1 MLLATCIHCH
11 LDQVQSPLIG
21 SDGAAFLKDSKR
33 LKIIYQPVREPRS
46 KLAANTHD
54 DGKRNKKQRNNK
66 QPLKDG
72 RIHSFILS
80 LLIVHN
86 PVHQLYQ
93 NNFHLNCNSANHE
106 VHTFC
111 HTFRNIL
118 DPNSRFLSWCTKEK
132 SFPFKLQLQK

>member
-1 MLLATCIHCH
+1 MFCLLSVLSVLSVHIIAS
-11 LDQVQSPLIG
+11 LARSVG

-72 RIHSFILS
+72 RIHPFTAHCSQSCTPIVSKQLS
-80 LLIVHN
+80 S
-86 PVHQLYQ
+86 QL
-93 NNFHLNCNSANHE
+93 
-106 VHTFC
+106 
-111 HTFRNIL
+111 
-118 DPNSRFLSWCTKEK
+118 
-132 SFPFKLQLQK
+132 